1 MRIPNHIVDQVR
13 DTADILSI
21 VQDYVR
27 LKQVGNNYIGLCPF
41 HEEKTP
47 SFNVNPAKG
56 YYKCFGCGKGGNV
69 FNFVMEIERLL
80 FVDAVRWLA
89 ERVGIT
95 IPTQVGD
102 REDYDKKEIVFHAL
116 RFAAKY
122 YAEQLLHPHFGL
134 HAIEYLRGRGLTDQ
148 TIERFKLGY
157 APNAW
162 DGLLKAAARESISP
176 ETLVRAGLIKKR
188 DDSQGYYDRLR
199 NRVIF
204 PITSHVG
211 RIIGFGGRV
220 FTPDDKAP
228 KYINSPDTE
237 IYHKSNVLYGLYQAK
252 HEARKED
259 RVLLVEGYTDVLAL
273 YQAGFGAVAC
283 CGTALTPSQVKLMG
297 RYVNEIRLLYDAD
310 SAGQTANERAID
322 HVLQNGLDASV
333 VSLPEGE
340 DPDSFVL
347 GHGAETF
354 RDYLQRE
361 SKDWMES
368 MVAKAMS
375 NHLLDS
381 PRGKREEI
389 AKVAKRISWVQ
400 DDLLRKLYIQK
411 ASGLFGIHEG
421 DIAQEVIAQARGR
434 QAKTPQAVAPPPE
447 NSSIVEE
454 IPVEQKLLL
463 KVMIDY
469 GGSMIK
475 FIMGYTGIH
484 EFKEGACRELANAL
498 VKIYE
503 EYQDQSLKVIQDGH
517 FEVSETAQQL
527 MATLMIEQHHV
538 SPRWSDLKV
547 TVPPLHEDVQRVAE
561 ESMLVMKRK
570 SNHKN
575 IRELER
581 QILSAQDGSEKQ
593 MKLQQEYAK
602 MREKRIK
609 LQDRGIF
616 YAGE

>member
-421 DIAQEVIAQARGR
+421 DITQEVIAQARGR
-434 QAKTPQAVAPPPE
+434 QAKTPQALHLP
-447 NSSIVEE
+447 
-454 IPVEQKLLL
+454 L
-463 KVMIDY
+463 KI
-469 GGSMIK
+469 
-475 FIMGYTGIH
+475 
-484 EFKEGACRELANAL
+484 A
-498 VKIYE
+498 
-503 EYQDQSLKVIQDGH
+503 QSLRRFQ
-517 FEVSETAQQL
+517 
-527 MATLMIEQHHV
+527 
-538 SPRWSDLKV
+538 
-547 TVPPLHEDVQRVAE
+547 
-561 ESMLVMKRK
+561 
-570 SNHKN
+570 
-575 IRELER
+575 
-581 QILSAQDGSEKQ
+581 
-593 MKLQQEYAK
+593 
-602 MREKRIK
+602 
-609 LQDRGIF
+609 
-616 YAGE
+616 